1 MEREFKRIVSEK
13 MRGNRLDHY
22 LILSGIGVSRNQVV
36 KLIDTGAILIN
47 QKKPKPSYR
56 IKAGDEIV
64 AQLPESIRGP
74 LQAEPESMDLNIIY
88 EDEEV
93 IVLDK
98 PKGVIVHPA
107 RGNNHGTLVNGLL
120 YHCQLPPESG
130 LPAKGRVLI
139 RPAKGR
145 VFRPRGSIRQSKNC
159 KIRPGVVHRLDKN
172 TTGLLVFAKTDSALT
187 FLGKQFEA
195 RSITREYLALAWGD
209 FGLDTGMIEAPIG
222 RSTLDRKKMAVTP
235 FGAKEAVTS
244 YTVLERFGIATF
256 LKLKLQTGRTHQ
268 IRVHMLH
275 FGHPIVGDPDYGGR
289 SRIVVNSKEQEKQYK
304 KILSL
309 LPRQALHAAKLGFI
323 HPKTKKYLEFTSSL
337 PTDIAGV
344 LEYLRQNSDFEFRN
358 SKS

>member
-36 KLIDTGAILIN
+36 KLIDTGAILVN

-120 YHCQLPPESG
+120 YHCQLPKS
-130 LPAKGRVLI
+130 
-139 RPAKGR
+139 
-145 VFRPRGSIRQSKNC
+145 SNS

-172 TTGLLVFAKTDSALT
+172 TTGLLVFAKTDDSLT
-187 FLGKQFEA
+187 SLGRQIEA
-195 RSITREYLALAWGD
+195 RKITREYLAIAWGD
-209 FGLDTGMIEAPIG
+209 FGIDSGTIDAPIG

-235 FGAKEAVTS
+235 FAARSAVTS
-244 YTVLERFGIATF
+244 YKVLERFGIATYLN
-256 LKLKLQTGRTHQ
+256 LKLFTGRTHQ

-275 FGHPIVGDPDYGGR
+275 YGHPIVGDPDYGGR

-309 LPRQALHAAKLGFI
+309 LPRQALHATKLGFI
-323 HPKTKKYLEFTSSL
+323 HPKTKKYLEFNSPL
-337 PTDIAGV
+337 PDDIKSV
-344 LEYLRQNSDFEFRN
+344 LEYL
-358 SKS
+358 KSNH